1 MDEVDRKELFMME
14 GYELQKEINTKL
26 NSTMILYRNRG
37 QTLAESERD
46 YRVALAKKIL
56 LLRDDKVPV
65 TIINDLARG
74 DEAVADLKFKRDVAQ
89 TLYDSVTQAIFTL
102 RLQLKIA
109 RAEVSEDRKGYGD
122 D

>member
-1 MDEVDRKELFMME
+1 ME
-14 GYELQKEINTKL
+14 SYELQVELNKKL
-26 NSTMILYRNRG
+26 NSTMVLYRERG
-37 QTLAESERD
+37 NTLAESERD

-56 LLRDDKVPV
+56 LLRDDKIPV

-74 DEAVADLKFKRDVAQ
+74 DEVVAELKFKRDVAQ

-109 RAEVSEDRKGYGD
+109 RSEAIEDRKSFD
-122 D
+122 DVL